1 MISRTSE
8 PDAQTKDCPHAIV
21 HDKNERSRG
30 LYSPET
36 LGKVLGALHQDGLVL
51 LKNVIDIDHVDAI
64 NSSMCA
70 EVDRITADPTQGYNH
85 GVKSNFLQRPPVGN
99 SDLLYEDVYFNSFL
113 LQVANAYLGHKP
125 IFNWITSNNALA
137 NTGGM
142 RQPVHKDNAYPH
154 PQFPY
159 YFIANIP
166 LCDFGIEN
174 GATEFWLGSHAH
186 TSEHDQVHVVDEK
199 ELEAYPY
206 SKIGWP
212 IPPVTDEAREARR
225 QVRSPIQP
233 ECCKGDI
240 MIRDIRTWH
249 AGMPN
254 TSDQHRIMIGLGYM
268 SPHYPNFLQRC
279 HLPESQRA
287 FWLSSSQVELR
298 ANFWEDEEFKNIKKD
313 SEFLVRPTYL
323 C

>member
-1 MISRTSE
+1 MRKHRQYHVKPFTDHI
-8 PDAQTKDCPHAIV
+8 
-21 HDKNERSRG
+21 RSR
-30 LYSPET
+30 
-36 LGKVLGALHQDGLVL
+36 
-51 LKNVIDIDHVDAI
+51 
-64 NSSMCA
+64 
-70 EVDRITADPTQGYNH
+70 
-85 GVKSNFLQRPPVGN
+85 
-99 SDLLYEDVYFNSFL
+99 
-113 LQVANAYLGHKP
+113 YLGHKP
-125 IFNWITSNNALA
+125 VFNWITSNNALA

-142 RQPVHKDNAYPH
+142 RQPVHKDNTYPH

-166 LCDFGIEN
+166 LCDFTIAN
-174 GATEFWLGSHAH
+174 GSTEFWLGSHAH
-186 TSEHDQVHVVDEK
+186 TSEADQVHVADGK
-199 ELEAYPY
+199 DLETYPY
-206 SKIGWP
+206 AKIGCP
-212 IPPVTDEAREARR
+212 IPPVTTEAVEARR
-225 QVRSPIQP
+225 QIRSPIQP

-254 TSDQHRIMIGLGYM
+254 ESDEHRIMLGLGYM

-298 ANFWEDEEFKNIKKD
+298 ANFWEDEEFKSINKD
-313 SEFLVRPTYL
+313 SEFVLRPTYQ